1 MGLRVGPLA
10 RADTD
15 SLKPGEKILHFL
27 RHAEGI
33 HNVDRSLVK
42 KMAAHDAAL
51 VANGVAQCEGLAR
64 DGPTSALRPQ
74 LVVSSPLT
82 RTLMTAKLCVPA
94 CSSASNDGAPAVPL
108 VALEH
113 LRETVNF
120 LCDGRRSL
128 STIAAEVPGVDFTLC
143 ANDEDAIW
151 RRYEDIYGTQDEFDG
166 LRETDLQAL
175 ISGRRR
181 RSRGSAGRRQNR
193 RRFAHAAFLRHLFVR
208 AREGQPRRPPQCF
221 EYADAHVA
229 GFMRAYF
236 GNAEMRSVIASFRGL
251 ACTRVYS
258 LPMAFLCMRMNALEL
273 DLFFPS
279 RLIIIY
285 IRCSIFTFFTT
296 ALAIFA
302 AACMI
307 SDQSRVYLI

>member
-1 MGLRVGPLA
+1 MCVNVSKIMATPRLRLPSAGAPAAYGRPSTWNGPLA

-151 RRYEDIYGTQDEFDG
+151 RHYEEIYGTQDEFDG
-166 LRETDLQAL
+166 LRETADLQAL
-175 ISGRRR
+175 HKRAQTAVAWLGKRTETEIVVVS
-181 RSRGSAGRRQNR
+181 
-193 RRFAHAAFLRHLFVR
+193 HAAFLRHLFGFGHEKGNLG
-208 AREGQPRRPPQCF
+208 ALPQCF

-236 GNAEMRSVIASFRGL
+236 GNAEMRSVIASF
-251 ACTRVYS
+251 
-258 LPMAFLCMRMNALEL
+258 PE
-273 DLFFPS
+273 DL
-279 RLIIIY
+279 
-285 IRCSIFTFFTT
+285 
-296 ALAIFA
+296 
-302 AACMI
+302 
-307 SDQSRVYLI
+307 